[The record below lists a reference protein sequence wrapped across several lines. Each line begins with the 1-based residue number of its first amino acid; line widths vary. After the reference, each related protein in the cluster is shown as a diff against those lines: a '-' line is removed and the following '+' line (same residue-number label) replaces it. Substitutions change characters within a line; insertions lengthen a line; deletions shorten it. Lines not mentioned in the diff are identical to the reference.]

1 MDPRV
6 KTSQADLESQFK
18 LAKSIYDE
26 VLETT
31 AALHEISVLREQL
44 KDRASQPPV
53 AHAEPSIESKLDAIA
68 GSDRGGRGGFMR
80 GPAGPPTLGT
90 VRMVLARLEHSI
102 ESADAAPTA
111 AQDEAYT
118 TTAKP
123 LPGLLDQW
131 KQLKQTDLKSLN
143 ETLKREHLAV
153 LTLDTREFDRNA
165 EDELEMGDE
174 E

>member
-1 MDPRV
+1 
-6 KTSQADLESQFK
+6 
-18 LAKSIYDE
+18 
-26 VLETT
+26 
-31 AALHEISVLREQL
+31 
-44 KDRASQPPV
+44 
-53 AHAEPSIESKLDAIA
+53 
-68 GSDRGGRGGFMR
+68 MR

-123 LPGLLDQW
+123 LPGLLEQW

-143 ETLKREHLAV
+143 DTLRREHLAV